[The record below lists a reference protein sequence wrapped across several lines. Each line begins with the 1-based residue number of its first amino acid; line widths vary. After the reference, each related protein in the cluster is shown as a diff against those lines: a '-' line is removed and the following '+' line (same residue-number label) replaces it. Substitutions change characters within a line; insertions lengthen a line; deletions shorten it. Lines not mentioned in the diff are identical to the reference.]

1 MSDGTPN
8 KDQAALRIEGLT
20 IQLPNGRKLLE
31 DTSLVVPKGELLL
44 LVGPSGSG
52 KSTLL
57 SLVAGL
63 SDQDHNPV
71 QVTGDVL
78 VDPGDDGKRRKGRVG
93 LVFQSH
99 ALFDELTAQQNVQLA
114 VDHRPGGRRGKADEA
129 RARLEELDV
138 RPDIRPSVLSGGEKQ
153 RVAVART
160 LAMDA
165 TVLLFDEPT
174 TGLDPARIQDVVRLI
189 LQTHRRHKK
198 TVVVVTHDFEPF
210 LECDPRIVML
220 DPTSRQLRDVT
231 VDDIE
236 AELSTLTT
244 MASTETPIPTG
255 PSTSRR
261 WTQRLFEEPG
271 RALIFMLSLFPAILG
286 SWHRPRWKSRYLGH
300 YLKMVAGP
308 STAIYVTIAGTMLG
322 YTFVNFT
329 FAQIPYADVT
339 VPLLKEEF
347 LAATGYSTFRVIVPL
362 LIAVLVAGKC
372 GASIAADV
380 GSRRYA
386 NQFDA
391 LRNCGA
397 SPWHYLCGNIALS
410 LLLAVPLLTVLAF
423 VANGYASMV
432 AFLSADPEGT
442 IAMFM
447 RNYFAT
453 VWPDDRMFPVGSG
466 WVTLKMSASGL
477 IVAGLSY
484 AIGSRPKASPA
495 DVSRDVGLTIFWSSL
510 TVLLLHSVFSRIEF

>member
-1 MSDGTPN
+1 MIKTAD
-8 KDQAALRIEGLT
+8 DRALALRLENLT
-20 IQLPNGRKLLE
+20 IELPGGRRLLE
-31 DTSLVVPKGELLL
+31 NASLSVDQGEFLL

-57 SLVAGL
+57 NLIAGL
-63 SDQDHNPV
+63 SKNEE
-71 QVTGDVL
+71 GGVL
-78 VDPGDDGKRRKGRVG
+78 VEGEVEVNPARNDSRGKGRVG
-93 LVFQSH
+93 LVFQNY
-99 ALFDELTAQQNVQLA
+99 ALFDELTAEKNVQLA
-114 VDHRPGGRRGKADEA
+114 IDHRPGGRRRKKGEA
-129 RARLEELDV
+129 RERLEELDV
-138 RPDIRPSVLSGGEKQ
+138 RADNRPSVLSGGERR

-174 TGLDPARIQDVVRLI
+174 VGLDPARTKDVVDLI
-189 LQTHRRHKK
+189 LQTHRKHGR
-198 TVVVVTHDFEPF
+198 TVIVVSHDPEPF
-210 LECDPRIVML
+210 MAHEPRVVML
-220 DPTSRQLRDVT
+220 DPQSRSLREIDDVGAAPQAL
-231 VDDIE
+231 E
-236 AELSTLTT
+236 H
-244 MASTETPIPTG
+244 ASPVEPVA
-255 PSTSRR
+255 
-261 WTQRLFEEPG
+261 TQRAKPLLSWRRMHDLFEEPG
-271 RALIFMLSLFPAILG
+271 RIVMVLFGFLVAILG
-286 SWHRPRWKSRYLGH
+286 AWHRPRWKIRYFAH
-300 YLKMVAGP
+300 YFRLVAGP
-308 STAIYVTIAGTMLG
+308 STVIYVIIAGTMLG

-329 FAQIPYADVT
+329 FAQIPYAEVT

-380 GSRRYA
+380 GTRRYA

-397 SPWHYLCGNIALS
+397 SPAFYLYGNIALS
-410 LLLAVPLLTVLAF
+410 LLIAVPLLTVLAF

-432 AFLSADPEGT
+432 AFLSADPDGT

-453 VWPDDRMFPVGSG
+453 VWPDDRSLPVGTG
-466 WVTLKMSASGL
+466 WVVLKMSFSGL

-484 AIGSRPKASPA
+484 AIGSRPKASPV

-510 TVLLLHSVFSRIEF
+510 TVLLFHSILSRVEF